1 MRVYPERIASK
12 KTILTKIGNLSK
24 VFYFCFSIMTFTA
37 PASPDDIIQQ
47 EILKAAIQ
55 LYQKF
60 GPNGFTMDDLAA
72 ATGRSRT
79 SLYYYYK
86 NRDEIYQAVMDKI
99 ARDMAA
105 EMRAAVA
112 AVETVGDKI
121 FAFCHT
127 KLKTS
132 KQWGKVFSAMWEV
145 MDAEEQSKHTKVMY
159 SWHKKLIHYESMI
172 LNEILAD
179 ATRRKEIRVVAPTDQ
194 DVLVFLIYS
203 GIRGFRREIFELNDP
218 HDLKAA
224 LQLLTDMVVKWLK
237 D

>member
-1 MRVYPERIASK
+1 
-12 KTILTKIGNLSK
+12 
-24 VFYFCFSIMTFTA
+24 MTSTA
-37 PASPDDIIQQ
+37 PASQDDIIQQ
-47 EILKAAIQ
+47 DILKAAIR

-60 GPNGFTMDDLAA
+60 GPNGFTMDHLAA
-72 ATGRSRT
+72 AIGRSRT

-105 EMRAAVA
+105 EIRQAVA
-112 AVETVGDKI
+112 AVETLRDKI

-127 KLKTS
+127 KLKAS
-132 KQWGKVFSAMWEV
+132 EEWKKVFSAMMAS
-145 MDAEEQSKHTKVMY
+145 MDAEEQSKHAKVMY
-159 SWHKKLIHYESMI
+159 SWHKKLIHHESMI

-179 ATRRKEIRVVAPTDQ
+179 ATRRKEIRAIPPGDQ
-194 DVLVFLIYS
+194 DTLVFLIYS

-237 D
+237 N

>member
-1 MRVYPERIASK
+1 MSSP
-12 KTILTKIGNLSK
+12 
-24 VFYFCFSIMTFTA
+24 A
-37 PASPDDIIQQ
+37 PTSQDDIIQQ
-47 EILKAAIQ
+47 EILKAAIR

-72 ATGRSRT
+72 AAGRSRT

-105 EMRAAVA
+105 EIRQAVA
-112 AVETVGDKI
+112 AVETLRDKI
-121 FAFCHT
+121 YAFCDT
-127 KLKTS
+127 KLKAS
-132 KQWGKVFSAMWEV
+132 ENWKKVFSAMMAS
-145 MDAEEQSKHTKVMY
+145 MDAEEQSNHAKVMY
-159 SWHKKLIHYESMI
+159 SWHKRLIHYESVI

-179 ATRRKEIRVVAPTDQ
+179 ATRRKEMRAISPGDQ
-194 DVLVFLIYS
+194 DTLVFLIYS

-218 HDLKAA
+218 HDMKAA

-237 D
+237 N

>member
-1 MRVYPERIASK
+1 MSA
-12 KTILTKIGNLSK
+12 
-24 VFYFCFSIMTFTA
+24 TA
-37 PASPDDIIQQ
+37 PAHQHQDDIIQQ
-47 EILKAAIQ
+47 EILKAAIR

-86 NRDEIYQAVMDKI
+86 SRDEIYQAVMDKI
-99 ARDMAA
+99 IRDMAA

-112 AVETVGDKI
+112 AVEPVRDKI
-121 FAFCHT
+121 YAFCDT
-127 KLKTS
+127 KLKGS
-132 KQWGKVFSAMWEV
+132 KEWGKVFSAMWDV
-145 MDAEEQSKHTKVMY
+145 MDEEEQSNHMKVMY
-159 SWHKKLIHYESMI
+159 SWHKKLVHHESMI
-172 LNEILAD
+172 LNEILAG
-179 ATRRKEIRVVAPTDQ
+179 ATRRREIRVVAPTDQ

-218 HDLKAA
+218 HDMQAT

-237 D
+237 N

>member
-1 MRVYPERIASK
+1 MS
-12 KTILTKIGNLSK
+12 S
-24 VFYFCFSIMTFTA
+24 MA

-47 EILKAAIQ
+47 EILKAAIR

-60 GPNGFTMDDLAA
+60 GPNGFTMDDLAT

-86 NRDEIYQAVMDKI
+86 NRDEIYQAVMAKI

-105 EMRAAVA
+105 EIREAVVA
-112 AVETVGDKI
+112 METVRDKI
-121 FAFCHT
+121 YAFCDT

-145 MDAEEQSKHTKVMY
+145 MDAEEQSQHAKVMY
-159 SWHKKLIHYESMI
+159 SWHKKLIHHESMI
-172 LNEILAD
+172 VNEILAG
-179 ATRRKEIRVVAPTDQ
+179 ATRRKEIRAISPADQ

-203 GIRGFRREIFELNDP
+203 GIRGIRREIFELNDP
-218 HDLKAA
+218 HDLQAT
-224 LQLLTDMVVKWLK
+224 LELLTDMVVKWLK
-237 D
+237 N